1 MTDKDREYKKLPG
14 SKKGFLIG
22 KYSLWQGAD
31 HLLHIFSRF
40 GIEDYKRFYFSDI
53 QAIITR
59 KTIFGKVQNIILGC
73 LILLF
78 LLPAYKFGGNWSIF
92 YGMVSA
98 VPFIILLFNLYR
110 GPTCETRLMTAVQ
123 TEKLQ
128 SLHRLNTAFRVM
140 NRLRP
145 HIQQTQG
152 TLTRQDLN
160 KISIRPAG
168 RQASQG
174 QGQPYES
181 PVEAA
186 KHENGR
192 AHMILFA
199 LLLVDG
205 MLVTSEFFISHV
217 VPTLLSS
224 VASLCIGVFVI
235 IALVRQHNSDM
246 PGSLRT
252 LTWTTLGFVCVTFVV
267 GYILGMVFAFKN
279 PSIAYNQWEIVK
291 AISNLSPWDSP
302 LKLSYN
308 ILVLCGAFFLGIPGV
323 IFHQRSES
331 RGQKLAASASNSS
344 RPAAVSRA
352 PEPG

>member
-1 MTDKDREYKKLPG
+1 
-14 SKKGFLIG
+14 
-22 KYSLWQGAD
+22 
-31 HLLHIFSRF
+31 
-40 GIEDYKRFYFSDI
+40 
-53 QAIITR
+53 
-59 KTIFGKVQNIILGC
+59 
-73 LILLF
+73 
-78 LLPAYKFGGNWSIF
+78 
-92 YGMVSA
+92 
-98 VPFIILLFNLYR
+98 
-110 GPTCETRLMTAVQ
+110 
-123 TEKLQ
+123 
-128 SLHRLNTAFRVM
+128 
-140 NRLRP
+140 
-145 HIQQTQG
+145 
-152 TLTRQDLN
+152 
-160 KISIRPAG
+160 
-168 RQASQG
+168 
-174 QGQPYES
+174 
-181 PVEAA
+181 
-186 KHENGR
+186 
-192 AHMILFA
+192 MILFA